1 VISLAVGRF
10 ERGWSEY
17 VWRLVVSRKK
27 RPLGSLPERFEHPV
41 YLRCEQGL
49 GDVVYFF
56 RWLPYLK
63 ARGVTE
69 VYTRYPNK
77 IASVMRGA
85 FPDVIEGFGPPEAV
99 DMFIG
104 DLPMLTGEFGVVP
117 SINMHPTVELPK
129 QKNLIGL
136 TWRAGTKT
144 ELGQWKETSP
154 RQLADLVRE
163 IGGIPVLLQRGAS
176 AEEKALFGPDAVDY
190 CAECESTAFVL
201 DLLPMLGAYVTVSNT
216 NVHLA
221 AGLPEAQRPDMHV
234 LVTYPPDPRWMV
246 RGDSS
251 PWYPGM
257 VAYRQNYRGEWEDP
271 DMFAKIKGALSHVD

>member
-1 VISLAVGRF
+1 
-10 ERGWSEY
+10 
-17 VWRLVVSRKK
+17 
-27 RPLGSLPERFEHPV
+27 
-41 YLRCEQGL
+41 
-49 GDVVYFF
+49 
-56 RWLPYLK
+56 
-63 ARGVTE
+63 
-69 VYTRYPNK
+69 
-77 IASVMRGA
+77 MR
-85 FPDVIEGFGPPEAV
+85 
-99 DMFIG
+99 
-104 DLPMLTGEFGVVP
+104 
-117 SINMHPTVELPK
+117 PTVDSPK

-176 AEEKALFGPDAVDY
+176 AEEKALFGPDAIDY

-201 DLLPMLGAYVTVSNT
+201 DLLPTLGAYVTVSNT

-257 VAYRQNYRGEWEDP
+257 KAYRQNYRGEWEDP
-271 DMFAKIKGALSHVD
+271 DMFAKIKEALI